1 MIFSAQDKAL
11 PVGRDGS
18 SPFESRRSLLER
30 PKDEQSR
37 PNPSQE
43 EDRPADGAM
52 FLGPT
57 V

>member
-11 PVGRDGS
+11 PVGRDGT

-43 EDRPADGAM
+43 EDRPADDAM

>member
-30 PKDEQSR
+30 PKDELSR
-37 PNPSQE
+37 PNRGQE
-43 EDRPADGAM
+43 EDRPADDAT
-52 FLGPT
+52 FRGPT
-57 V
+57 A

>member
-11 PVGRDGS
+11 PAGRDGS

-30 PKDEQSR
+30 PRDEQSR
-37 PNPSQE
+37 PNPGQE
-43 EDRPADGAM
+43 EDRPADDAT